1 MAPLLLTKDT
11 TFIIGPV
18 AQVLGYLM
26 NGIFW
31 VLDKIGL
38 PNTGLSIIFFT
49 LIIYLCMLP
58 MTIKQQKF
66 SKLTQKMQPEIN
78 KIQAK
83 YKNKTDQESQMRM
96 NEETQAVYKKYGV
109 SPMGSCLQL
118 LIQMP
123 ILFAL
128 YRVIYNIPAYVTQVK
143 EAFFP
148 LVTHLME
155 EEGST
160 AYLEATTAGANFATR
175 FASDDFLNNVGNT
188 VSNTFIDTLNR
199 FSSADWSALAEE
211 FPNLAE
217 EITSTVAELNVYNNF
232 LGLNIANSPWY
243 VFQQA
248 WAAGSILGL
257 IGSIIIPALA
267 ALTQLLN
274 VALTPQSSGN
284 DQTSQ
289 SMKMMNW
296 MMPIMSAWFCFT
308 LPSGMGLYWIAGAV
322 IRSIQQVAINRYIDR
337 IDMDAYLKKQQ
348 EKAEKK
354 EEKAAKRRGGKPST
368 REQMMEY
375 ASMNTKNDQQ
385 AITANAQ
392 RKRRKTLAE
401 RADYNNEASEDT
413 ADAAPFTFASKGES
427 GVASSGSSYSTSGG
441 VSDGAPKKYKQGS
454 LTAKANMVAEYNNAQ
469 RSTGRTSRRRREEL
483 NAAKNEAKNED

>member
-1 MAPLLLTKDT
+1 MTPMLLTKDT

-38 PNTGLSIIFFT
+38 PNSGLSIIFFT
-49 LIIYLCMLP
+49 LIIYLILLP

-83 YKNKTDQESQMRM
+83 YKGKSDQESQMRM

-143 EAFFP
+143 NAFFP
-148 LVTHLME
+148 LVTDLMAE
-155 EEGST
+155 SGAAE
-160 AYLEATTAGANFATR
+160 YLQATDAGAYFSSRFTSDNFV
-175 FASDDFLNNVGNT
+175 NNVGDT

-199 FSSADWSALAEE
+199 FSTADWSALADE
-211 FPNLAE
+211 FPNLTD
-217 EITSTVAELNVYNNF
+217 EITSTVSQLNVYNNF

-243 VFQQA
+243 VFKEA
-248 WAAGSILGL
+248 LAAGSILGL
-257 IGSIIIPALA
+257 IAAVAIPALA
-267 ALTQLLN
+267 AVTQILN
-274 VALTPQSSGN
+274 VALTPQSNSN
-284 DQTSQ
+284 DQTAQ
-289 SMKMMNW
+289 SMKTMNI

-322 IRSIQQVAINRYIDR
+322 IRSVQQVVINRHIDHL
-337 IDMDAYLKKQQ
+337 DMDEYLKKQQ
-348 EKAEKK
+348 EKAAKK
-354 EEKAAKRRGGKPST
+354 EEKAAARRGGKPST

-385 AITANAQ
+385 AITSNAERR
-392 RKRRKTLAE
+392 RKKTLAE
-401 RADYNNEASEDT
+401 RADYVNEET
-413 ADAAPFTFASKGES
+413 ADSAADIAAAANA
-427 GVASSGSSYSTSGG
+427 VSSSAGSR
-441 VSDGAPKKYKQGS
+441 KYKAGS

-469 RSTGRTSRRRREEL
+469 QYTTGRRSRRSRMESAEKAE
-483 NAAKNEAKNED
+483 NSGSQGNSDE

>member
-1 MAPLLLTKDT
+1 MTPMLLTKDT

-31 VLDKIGL
+31 VLDKIGI
-38 PNTGLSIIFFT
+38 PNSGLSIIFFT
-49 LIIYLCMLP
+49 IIIYLCLLP

-83 YKNKTDQESQMRM
+83 YKNKTDQESQLRM

-143 EAFFP
+143 NAFFP
-148 LVTHLME
+148 LVTDLMAE
-155 EEGST
+155 TGASE
-160 AYLEATTAGANFATR
+160 YLQATDAGANFATR
-175 FASDDFLNNVGNT
+175 FASDDFINNVGST

-199 FSSADWSALAEE
+199 FSTADWTALAEE

-217 EITSTVAELNVYNNF
+217 EITNTVTQLNIYNNF

-243 VFQQA
+243 VFKQA

-257 IGSIIIPALA
+257 IAAIIIPALA
-267 ALTQLLN
+267 AITQILN
-274 VALTPQSSGN
+274 VALMPQTNSN

-289 SMKMMNW
+289 SMKTMNY

-308 LPSGMGLYWIAGAV
+308 LPSGMGLYWISGAI
-322 IRSIQQVAINRYIDR
+322 IRSIQQVVINRYIDK
-337 IDMDAYLKKQQ
+337 IDMDAYLAKQK
-348 EKAEKK
+348 EKADKKAEKA
-354 EEKAAKRRGGKPST
+354 AAKGKQST

-385 AITANAQ
+385 AITANAE

-401 RADYNNEASEDT
+401 RADYVNEET
-413 ADAAPFTFASKGES
+413 AD
-427 GVASSGSSYSTSGG
+427 STSDLDAAAAAASAGTT
-441 VSDGAPKKYKQGS
+441 KYKEGS
-454 LTAKANMVAEYNNAQ
+454 LTARAHMVSEYNNAQ
-469 RSTGRTSRRRREEL
+469 YSTGRRSRRSRE
-483 NAAKNEAKNED
+483 EAKNAKTESDDQ

>member
-1 MAPLLLTKDT
+1 MAPMLLTKDS

-18 AQVLGYLM
+18 AQILGYLM

-58 MTIKQQKF
+58 LTIKQQKF
-66 SKLTQKMQPEIN
+66 SKLTQRMQPELN

-83 YKNKTDQESQMRM
+83 YKDKKDDASQMKM

-143 EAFFP
+143 DAFYP
-148 LVTHLME
+148 LVTDLIN
-155 EEGST
+155 T
-160 AYLEATTAGANFATR
+160 AGASEYLQATDAGANFATR
-175 FASDDFLNNVGNT
+175 FASDDFVNNVGST
-188 VSNTFIDTLNR
+188 VANTFIDTLNR
-199 FSSADWSALAEE
+199 FSSADWSALSEE
-211 FPNLAE
+211 FPALAS
-217 EITSTVAELNVYNNF
+217 EITNTVAELNIYNNF

-243 VFQQA
+243 VFKQA

-257 IGSIIIPALA
+257 IGAIVIPALA

-274 VALTPQSSGN
+274 VALTPQSNTN
-284 DQTSQ
+284 DQQAQ
-289 SMKMMNW
+289 SMKTMNY

-322 IRSIQQVAINRYIDR
+322 IRSVQQVAINRYIDH
-337 IDMDAYLKKQQ
+337 IDMDEYLKKQQ
-348 EKAEKK
+348 EKAAKK
-354 EEKAAKRRGGKPST
+354 EEKKASKNKQVA
-368 REQMMEY
+368 REQVLSY
-375 ASMNTKNDQQ
+375 GSMNTKNDQQ
-385 AITANAQ
+385 AITNSEE
-392 RKRRKTLAE
+392 RKRRKTLSE
-401 RADYNNEASEDT
+401 RADYQNPEISDVS
-413 ADAAPFTFASKGES
+413 DGES
-427 GVASSGSSYSTSGG
+427 DVSVSAASLTASASSG
-441 VSDGAPKKYKQGS
+441 AKKYKEGS
-454 LTAKANMVAEYNNAQ
+454 LTAKAHMVENYNNAQ
-469 RSTGRTSRRRREEL
+469 YSTGRRSRRSRNETKNAEE
-483 NAAKNEAKNED
+483 NQS

>member
-1 MAPLLLTKDT
+1 MLLTKDT

-18 AQVLGYLM
+18 AQILGYLM

-58 MTIKQQKF
+58 LTIKQQKF

-83 YKNKTDQESQMRM
+83 YKDKKDDASQMKM

-143 EAFFP
+143 DAFYP
-148 LVTHLME
+148 LVTDLINTSGASE
-155 EEGST
+155 
-160 AYLEATTAGANFATR
+160 YLQATDAGANFSTR
-175 FASDDFLNNVGNT
+175 FASDDFINNVGST
-188 VSNTFIDTLNR
+188 VANTFIDTLNR
-199 FSSADWSALAEE
+199 FSSADWSALSEE
-211 FPNLAE
+211 FPDLAA
-217 EITSTVAELNVYNNF
+217 EITNTVSQLNIYNNF

-243 VFQQA
+243 VFKQA
-248 WAAGSILGL
+248 WASGSILAL
-257 IGSIIIPALA
+257 IGAVIIPALA

-274 VALTPQSSGN
+274 VALTPQSNTN
-284 DQTSQ
+284 DQQSQ
-289 SMKMMNW
+289 SMKTMNY

-308 LPSGMGLYWIAGAV
+308 LPSGMGIYWISGAV
-322 IRSIQQVAINRYIDR
+322 IRSVQQVAINRYIDH
-337 IDMDAYLKKQQ
+337 IDMDEYLAKQQ
-348 EKAEKK
+348 EKAAKK
-354 EEKAAKRRGGKPST
+354 EEKKAAKSKQVDRDQVLSYG
-368 REQMMEY
+368 
-375 ASMNTKNDQQ
+375 SMNTKNDQQ
-385 AITANAQ
+385 AITNSEE
-392 RKRRKTLAE
+392 RRRRKTLSE
-401 RADYNNEASEDT
+401 RADYQNPET
-413 ADAAPFTFASKGES
+413 AE
-427 GVASSGSSYSTSGG
+427 ASSGGADTVSAAAFAGTSASSGT
-441 VSDGAPKKYKQGS
+441 KKYKEGS
-454 LTAKANMVAEYNNAQ
+454 LTAKAHMVENYNNAQ
-469 RSTGRTSRRRREEL
+469 YSTGRRSRKSR
-483 NAAKNEAKNED
+483 NEAKNSEEDQADQA